1 MSRVYI
7 TTSLVSKR
15 EVRLMERT
23 THSGLRYAL
32 FVNGVLK
39 ANIDNIKDAYAIYN
53 EYAAM

>member
-7 TTSLVSKR
+7 TTSLKSKK

-32 FVNGVLK
+32 FVNGILK
-39 ANIDNIKDAYAIYN
+39 ANIEYIGDAYRLYN
-53 EYAAM
+53 EYAAQ

>member
-1 MSRVYI
+1 MSRVYV
-7 TTSLVSKR
+7 TTSLVSKK

-39 ANIDNIKDAYAIYN
+39 ANIDNIKDAYTIYN

>member
-7 TTSLVSKR
+7 TTSLVSKV

-32 FVNGVLK
+32 FVNGILK
-39 ANIDNIKDAYAIYN
+39 ANIDNIKDAYQVYN
-53 EYAAM
+53 EYAAK